1 MKRKIALLA
10 AAFAV
15 AAAPV
20 LAGASAAQAAG
31 DVTPTIVGG
40 KPASEPYPF
49 VASLQY
55 TKNGVPNSHRCGTTL
70 IARTW
75 VVTAAHCVTNADYTP
90 MPADMFH
97 IAIGNPDRDL
107 GEHIGV
113 SAVVVHP
120 DYGQGKENNADIAL
134 LELDRAATQRPANIG
149 YVGVG
154 DDVRMVGWG
163 RTVADDP
170 ASLPTY
176 LQELDSTRLA
186 NSRCVAGDEWDITVG
201 DICVDIPGGNTG
213 PCYGDSGS
221 PVLAKD
227 GRGRWEILGVVSRG
241 PGTGCLNGPEV
252 YTSTHFYEDWIWAT
266 LDA

>member
-1 MKRKIALLA
+1 MKRTIALLA
-10 AAFAV
+10 TALAV
-15 AAAPV
+15 AASSA
-20 LAGASAAQAAG
+20 LASAPAQAS
-31 DVTPTIVGG
+31 DITPTIVGG
-40 KPASEPYPF
+40 TPASEPYPF

-55 TKNGVPNSHRCGTTL
+55 TREGVPNSHRCGTTL
-70 IARTW
+70 IDAEW
-75 VVTAAHCVTNADYTP
+75 VVTAAHCVTYADSTP

-97 IAIGNPDRDL
+97 IAIGDPDRNL
-107 GEHIGV
+107 GEHIDVGE
-113 SAVVVHP
+113 VVVHP

-134 LELDRAATQRPANIG
+134 LRLARAATQKPANIG

-163 RTVADDP
+163 RTVEDDA
-170 ASLPTY
+170 ASLATY
-176 LQELDSTRLA
+176 LQELDSTLLE
-186 NSRCVAGDEWDITVG
+186 NPRCVAGDEWDITVG

-213 PCYGDSGS
+213 PCYGDSGG

-227 GRGRWEILGVVSRG
+227 HRGRWEILGVVSRG

-252 YTSTHFYEDWIWAT
+252 YTSTYYYEDWIWQT